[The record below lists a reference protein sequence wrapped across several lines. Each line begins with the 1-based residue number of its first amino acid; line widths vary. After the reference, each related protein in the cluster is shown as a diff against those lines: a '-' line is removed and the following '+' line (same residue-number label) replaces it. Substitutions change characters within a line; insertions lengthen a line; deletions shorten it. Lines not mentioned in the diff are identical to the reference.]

1 MTEDAS
7 TQLSESLSG
16 LLGLTLEEG
25 EPDAAV
31 HADEDGVGDGAGGD
45 AGAGT
50 SNGLSKSEENMDKND
65 AKKKLLVLA
74 LNGIL
79 SYREYARASPQ
90 KCYVGESRRQG
101 NFLIYERPHMRSF
114 LHYCFE
120 AFTVAVWSS
129 AREYNMRAM
138 LDVYFSNEQKQK
150 LHFAWG
156 QDHCIDSGE
165 RDVSNPNKPLFLKDL
180 HSIWCESS
188 GIGNGFG
195 PENTLL
201 LDDSVYKA
209 RYTPDNAIHPV
220 EWIPRRREEEIKEDD
235 DDVLAE
241 TGPLRQFLDEV
252 RTCDDVSELIHHA
265 RREGRLR
272 HLESCGRGRS
282 NNLPSNTGAGT
293 GKTGGGA
300 QGGGKK

>member
-1 MTEDAS
+1 
-7 TQLSESLSG
+7 
-16 LLGLTLEEG
+16 
-25 EPDAAV
+25 
-31 HADEDGVGDGAGGD
+31 
-45 AGAGT
+45 
-50 SNGLSKSEENMDKND
+50 MDKND
-65 AKKKLLVLA
+65 AKKKLLVLD
-74 LNGIL
+74 LNGLLI
-79 SYREYARASPQ
+79 YRARVKSCPQ
-90 KCYVGESRRQG
+90 KRYVGESKLQG
-101 NFLIYERPHMRSF
+101 NFRHYERSHMRSF

-129 AREYNMRAM
+129 ARVYNMRAM
-138 LDVYFSNEQKQK
+138 LDMYFSNEQKQR

-180 HSIWCESS
+180 HSIWCEPS

-220 EWIPRRREEEIKEDD
+220 EWIPRRRACARKSAATADAAEIDLNEELNDEHEDGGAKRKVEEEEEEEREDD

-272 HLESCGRGRS
+272 HLESS
-282 NNLPSNTGAGT
+282 TN
-293 GKTGGGA
+293 
-300 QGGGKK
+300 

>member
-1 MTEDAS
+1 
-7 TQLSESLSG
+7 
-16 LLGLTLEEG
+16 
-25 EPDAAV
+25 
-31 HADEDGVGDGAGGD
+31 
-45 AGAGT
+45 
-50 SNGLSKSEENMDKND
+50 MDKND
-65 AKKKLLVLA
+65 AKKKLLVLD
-74 LNGIL
+74 LNGLLI
-79 SYREYARASPQ
+79 YRARVKSCPQ
-90 KCYVGESRRQG
+90 KRYVGESKLQG
-101 NFLIYERPHMRSF
+101 NFRHYERSHMRSF

-129 AREYNMRAM
+129 ARVYNMRAM
-138 LDVYFSNEQKQK
+138 LDMYFSNEQKQR

-180 HSIWCESS
+180 HSIWCEPS

-220 EWIPRRREEEIKEDD
+220 EWIPRRREEEREDD

-272 HLESCGRGRS
+272 HLESS
-282 NNLPSNTGAGT
+282 TN
-293 GKTGGGA
+293 
-300 QGGGKK
+300 